1 MLRYLVMASGEGS
14 GSSVIRTRLY
24 TGGTIVAEDFPVD
37 EVAAHLQRPD
47 SVVWVDMLAPA
58 DGQLVGLAEVLGVH
72 ELAVE
77 DVLEPH
83 QRPKLDQYATHMFL
97 TCHHVVL
104 DPQTARLE
112 VIELDVLIGDRWLVT
127 VHESD
132 RFPMDRVEA
141 SWRHASPLGSD
152 GVAHLIYGLLD
163 SVIDGYMDVIDT
175 FDDFYDTISEGIF
188 AEHPIDPADQRHWFM
203 MGRALMRFHRMV
215 PAVREIVSGLM
226 RRGDALVSDPVRPY
240 YQDLYDHILRV
251 GESAESL
258 RDLMSAIV
266 DTNLSLRDY
275 RQNQIMKKVTSW
287 AAIIA
292 VPTLV
297 TGIYG
302 MNVPLPGEGSV
313 WGVALSLGL
322 IVVLSVGLY
331 IGFRS
336 RDWL

>member
-1 MLRYLVMASGEGS
+1 MALGSGETPTG
-14 GSSVIRTRLY
+14 IRTRAYADGSILASDFAVSEV
-24 TGGTIVAEDFPVD
+24 GGFLGRDDV
-37 EVAAHLQRPD
+37 
-47 SVVWVDMLAPA
+47 VVWVDLIAPTVDQIVSLA
-58 DGQLVGLAEVLGVH
+58 DELGIH

-83 QRPKLDQYATHMFL
+83 QRPKLDHYATHMFL
-97 TCHHVVL
+97 ACHHVTLDPGTAVL
-104 DPQTARLE
+104 DET
-112 VIELDVLIGDRWLVT
+112 ELDVLIGDRWLLT
-127 VHESD
+127 VHPSQ
-132 RFPMDRVEA
+132 RFPMDRVETN
-141 SWRHASPLGSD
+141 WRHRSPLDAD

-163 SVIDGYMDVIDT
+163 VVIDGYMDVV
-175 FDDFYDTISEGIF
+175 DDFDEFYDQVSEGIF

-203 MGRALMRFHRMV
+203 MGRALMRFHRLV

-226 RRGDALVSDPVRPY
+226 RRDDDLISDRVRPY

-251 GESAESL
+251 GESTESL

-266 DTNLSLRDY
+266 DTNLGLRDY

-292 VPTLV
+292 VPTLI

-302 MNVPLPGEGSV
+302 MNVPFPGEGSV
-313 WGVALSLGL
+313 WGVVASLGL

-331 IGFRS
+331 VGFRS